1 MRQLLLLCLGLTII
15 GIQVLLGVQT
25 FYPQAFASREDTL
38 GELLEEKTSVLDK
51 IAPEDLAWLA
61 ANPIVTVGVDP
72 NFYPLE
78 MFDERGRY
86 TGLGGDYLRLLS
98 KMTGLDFRPLATS
111 DWAATEELARQGKVD
126 LFMAAA
132 KTGRRSEY
140 MLFTAPYITEP
151 GIIMTRRGSGL
162 DQADMSALAGKKV
175 AVVQDYS
182 WHDFLKEFPPEVI
195 AVPSATTLEALH
207 ELFAGA
213 RVNCAVLVTSLRE
226 VVTKRGDRMA
236 FVAVEDF
243 TGHAEVTFF
252 PRDYAEARELIK
264 SEQPLCLT
272 ARLESQ
278 GETNSE
284 NPEVEEDAEA
294 PAAECKLLGQRVRL
308 LADVCAESDS
318 PIEVEIPAHRLG
330 RADILAL
337 RTILESHAGEVEARA
352 VVCLDGC
359 HCHLRLGD
367 GLKVRPGPELTRAL
381 AAWAA
386 GEQNAVA

>member
-1 MRQLLLLCLGLTII
+1 MRQLLLLCLGLVII

-162 DQADMSALAGKKV
+162 DKADMGSLAGKKV

-182 WHDFLKEFPPEVI
+182 WHDFLKEFHPEVI
-195 AVPSATTLEALH
+195 AVPSATTLEAL
-207 ELFAGA
+207 
-213 RVNCAVLVTSLRE
+213 
-226 VVTKRGDRMA
+226 
-236 FVAVEDF
+236 
-243 TGHAEVTFF
+243 
-252 PRDYAEARELIK
+252 
-264 SEQPLCLT
+264 Q
-272 ARLESQ
+272 
-278 GETNSE
+278 
-284 NPEVEEDAEA
+284 
-294 PAAECKLLGQRVRL
+294 
-308 LADVCAESDS
+308 
-318 PIEVEIPAHRLG
+318 
-330 RADILAL
+330 
-337 RTILESHAGEVEARA
+337 
-352 VVCLDGC
+352 
-359 HCHLRLGD
+359 
-367 GLKVRPGPELTRAL
+367 KV
-381 AAWAA
+381 AA
-386 GEQNAVA
+386 GEADAVLDYEFNLLEKIQTGGILQMQTAGKVDSSYGHAVAVRRDRPELFNVITTALAQVTPQEREALAQKWLHQERPAGQERHWQWVFFFFVEACLLIFGLLWLYHAGVRKHTRELRARVASLEKRLAREEKARVETPAGA